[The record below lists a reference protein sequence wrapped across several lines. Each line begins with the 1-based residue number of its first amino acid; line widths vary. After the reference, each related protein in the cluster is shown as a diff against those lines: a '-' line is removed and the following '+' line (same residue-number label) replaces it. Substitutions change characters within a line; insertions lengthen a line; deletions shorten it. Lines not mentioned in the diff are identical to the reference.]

1 MALALDSRL
10 EPSPL
15 STGRSS
21 RDVARKP
28 TPGAK
33 QRRPSTEGSSP
44 NSGGGGGAAG
54 GGGGAGAA
62 GGAGAGAVSSPLQ
75 SEEHKEKGAPAP
87 GALPFRLTLPI
98 P

>member
-54 GGGGAGAA
+54 GGGGAA
-62 GGAGAGAVSSPLQ
+62 GGAGAGAASSPLQ

>member
-33 QRRPSTEGSSP
+33 QRRPSAEGSSP

-54 GGGGAGAA
+54 GG
-62 GGAGAGAVSSPLQ
+62 GAGAVSSPLQ

-87 GALPFRLTLPI
+87 GALPFRLTLPM